1 MKQVKKSK
9 LPYVNFKIIY
19 TIGSYFK
26 TNYISFTDDNLL
38 YRIGYKY
45 DDDENDSI
53 PNIGKIKKGKKRILI
68 LNNASR
74 YTFDCSLKCNYDNE
88 LCFEFL
94 YGYEFTIQVEKVK
107 TCKKKHIIDE
117 TKNYAIDKKNGL
129 IFNKGRHARRL
140 LKSLKKNNFDDKI
153 KQLCLDL
160 TKVEV
165 IDSDYTEESN
175 YCNDGDDYCY
185 DSYSVYDI
193 CIAYGVIKL

>member
-1 MKQVKKSK
+1 MFDVENILTSTIRTLIYKHNTTMSKNENIVLFSNYGEHASFMKQVKKSR
-9 LPYVNFKIIY
+9 LPYINFKIIY
-19 TIGSYFK
+19 TIGSHFK

-94 YGYEFTIQVEKVK
+94 YGYEFTIQVDKVK
-107 TCKKKHIIDE
+107 NCKKKHIID
-117 TKNYAIDKKNGL
+117 
-129 IFNKGRHARRL
+129 
-140 LKSLKKNNFDDKI
+140 
-153 KQLCLDL
+153 
-160 TKVEV
+160 
-165 IDSDYTEESN
+165 
-175 YCNDGDDYCY
+175 
-185 DSYSVYDI
+185 
-193 CIAYGVIKL
+193 